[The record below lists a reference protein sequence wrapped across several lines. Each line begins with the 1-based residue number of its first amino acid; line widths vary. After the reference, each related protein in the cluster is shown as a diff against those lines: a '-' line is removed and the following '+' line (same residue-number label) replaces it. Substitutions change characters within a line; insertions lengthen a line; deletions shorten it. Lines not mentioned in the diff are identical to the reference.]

1 MSGRIEFLAT
11 LRAGLRGAP
20 QNAIDDIV
28 ADYQAHFDEGAAAN
42 RTEADIAAALGEPH
56 TLADEHRMALRIE
69 SFESAPT
76 VRSGAQVL
84 AGAVAL
90 GVINTF
96 LLCVAAPL
104 IGLLVLI
111 LGLAVLTL
119 VGAGIWLFVAGA
131 SIEVPGGLTT
141 AVLCGFGLIAA
152 AVSLAALLM
161 LAGHA
166 LVNAIGRYARL
177 RFRLL
182 PNASQPGT
190 TP

>member
-1 MSGRIEFLAT
+1 MSGRVEFLAT

-20 QNAIDDIV
+20 QSAVDDII
-28 ADYQAHFDEGAAAN
+28 ADYTAHFDEGLAAN
-42 RTEADIAAALGEPH
+42 RTEAEIVAALGEPLV
-56 TLADEHRMALRIE
+56 LADEHRMALRIE
-69 SFESAPT
+69 SFESAPS

-84 AGAVAL
+84 SGAVAL
-90 GVINTF
+90 GAINTF

-104 IGLLVLI
+104 IGLLALV
-111 LGLAVLTL
+111 LGLAVVTF
-119 VGAGIWLFVAGA
+119 VATGIWLFVAGA
-131 SIEVPGGLTT
+131 SLELPGGVTT
-141 AVLCGFGLIAA
+141 TVLCGFGLIAA

-166 LVNAIGRYARL
+166 LVNAIGRYSRL

-182 PNASQPGT
+182 PNTSQPGI